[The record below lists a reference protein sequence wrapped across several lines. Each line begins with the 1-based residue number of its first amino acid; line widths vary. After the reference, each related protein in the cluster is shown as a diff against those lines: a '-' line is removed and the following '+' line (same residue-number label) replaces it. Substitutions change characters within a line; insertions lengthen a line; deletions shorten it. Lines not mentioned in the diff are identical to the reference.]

1 MAMRAE
7 YEVRKLPDSFVT
19 HANKYGFVEDENG
32 RKNRYGERPQRIT
45 IEENGLEVRGGWIIL
60 VRGKPGH
67 SIRITSLDQARQ
79 HKLKV
84 IGNEIVPRFIDS
96 QTGEEVNEE
105 GIPLTV
111 AAQLGLAKQARD
123 NANKPGQR
131 VETDIDVMT
140 TAADEFDSA
149 ELADA
154 DKEYA
159 SGGEE
164 HVVAAIEK
172 LEDE

>member
-7 YEVRKLPDSFVT
+7 YEVRKLPDTFIT
-19 HANKYGFVEDENG
+19 KATKYGFEMDEKG
-32 RKNRYGERPQRIT
+32 RKNRFGELPQRIT
-45 IEENGLEVRGGWIIL
+45 IEENGLVEKGGWIIL

-84 IGNEIVPRFIDS
+84 VGTEIVPRFIDS

-111 AAQLGLAKQARD
+111 VAQLGLAKQARD
-123 NANKPGQR
+123 NAAKPGQR

-140 TAADEFDSA
+140 TAADEFDAA
-149 ELADA
+149 EIADA
-154 DKEYA
+154 DQEFA

-164 HVVAAIEK
+164 HVEAAIQK
-172 LEDE
+172 LED